1 MLFEIKTITT
11 DVAVVNIFKVLQS
24 SFKYCS

>member
-11 DVAVVNIFKVLQS
+11 DVAIVNIRKVLQP